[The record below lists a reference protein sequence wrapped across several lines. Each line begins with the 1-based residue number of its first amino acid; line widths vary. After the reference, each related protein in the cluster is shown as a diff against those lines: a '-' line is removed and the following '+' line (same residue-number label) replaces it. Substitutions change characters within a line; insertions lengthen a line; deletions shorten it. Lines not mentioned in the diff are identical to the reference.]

1 MIEVCDPI
9 TSAACIAQ
17 IAVGVLIP
25 GAGGIAGAG
34 AVPAAGTVA
43 KAAAG
48 TVANAAIGGLAGAI
62 QDGIGTIAKDM
73 VAWWINLPSPDLATD
88 PVPRVLQ
95 EWLFPFTAGVAVVAV
110 IIAGGRMALTRKAA
124 PLIDVGSGLLTIAAT
139 AAAGTLLP
147 ALLLKAG
154 DAYSTAVLNAATHGQ
169 FATRFTELIAFST
182 ASGPGLTAILL
193 IIGMIALVLAAV
205 QAILLLFR
213 QAAVIILAG
222 VLPLAAAGTM
232 TPKTKPWFPK
242 TTGWMIALVFYKPC
256 AATVYAT
263 GFLMIGQGTSAQ
275 DVLGGVAVLILSLV
289 ALPVL
294 LRFFNWAPGQLEAA
308 GGGGVL
314 GAVIGGAAAIGALRG
329 YGGGMSAADLARS
342 MNPGYGGAP
351 GGGPDSGGPAGRPG
365 GGAGPDAAG
374 PGAGPRAGQGR
385 GPDPGGPA
393 ADGTAAAAAGPAPG
407 AAAGTASGAAAA
419 PAAGAATSSAAGAS
433 AAAGAGAAA
442 AGAGAAGLVV
452 LGAQVARD
460 AGTRLA
466 EGAAPPSDR

>member
-1 MIEVCDPI
+1 MCDPF
-9 TSAACIAQ
+9 TSASCLAQ
-17 IAVGVLIP
+17 LAIGDLIP
-25 GAGGIAGAG
+25 GGLPIPGSPVAG
-34 AVPAAGTVA
+34 AAGTAA

-48 TVANAAIGGLAGAI
+48 GVANAAIGGLAGAI

-73 VAWWINLPSPDLATD
+73 VAWWINLPSPDLTTD

-124 PLIDVGSGLLTIAAT
+124 PLIDIGSGLLIIAAT

-147 ALLLKAG
+147 TLLLKAG
-154 DAYSTAVLNAATHGQ
+154 DAYSTAVLNAATGGQ
-169 FATRFTELIAFST
+169 FATRFTELIAFSA

-193 IIGMIALVLAAV
+193 VLGMIAMVLAAV

-275 DVLGGVAVLILSLV
+275 DVLGGFAVLILSLV

-314 GAVIGGAAAIGALRG
+314 GAVIGGGAAIGALRG
-329 YGGGMSAADLARS
+329 YGGGMSAADMARS
-342 MNPGYGGAP
+342 MSP
-351 GGGPDSGGPAGRPG
+351 GGPG
-365 GGAGPDAAG
+365 F
-374 PGAGPRAGQGR
+374 
-385 GPDPGGPA
+385 GGPA
-393 ADGTAAAAAGPAPG
+393 AGGP
-407 AAAGTASGAAAA
+407 
-419 PAAGAATSSAAGAS
+419 
-433 AAAGAGAAA
+433 
-442 AGAGAAGLVV
+442 
-452 LGAQVARD
+452 
-460 AGTRLA
+460 
-466 EGAAPPSDR
+466 